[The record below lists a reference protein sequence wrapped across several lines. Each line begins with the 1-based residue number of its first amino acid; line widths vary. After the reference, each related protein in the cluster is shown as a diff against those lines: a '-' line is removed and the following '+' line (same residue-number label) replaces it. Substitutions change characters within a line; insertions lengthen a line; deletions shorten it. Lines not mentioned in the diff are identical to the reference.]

1 MYYLFNPYG
10 YIFNIFI
17 LSSFSAE
24 NFTFLIPLI
33 AATVLLSLAILIFKN
48 LIKTRLITLLIL
60 EAIPLGFGIWMLDR
74 TINAAS
80 MHYVDLFRLSNLC
93 YILGPMFLVFFVDLI
108 SRGDYTWKSIAFA
121 FFGGA
126 ISVGALFLDQ
136 YIVGYNLNS
145 GWIQIFWLQP
155 LIYVFVYSYIFLIAV
170 IIFGGHLVK
179 AYRKNRG
186 KDKQTLKRIIIIYFV
201 SIAGIFVFN
210 SLRSLRL
217 IDYPYINSLDAIFIA
232 LGFGY
237 LSWQYLKQPH
247 LFHLDLLDVQLY
259 GLFVY
264 DNDGPL
270 LYSYEFQVKGFKN
283 KEEMITAALAGVD
296 SLFKEILQSDQPL
309 KEVKQESNVVLFE
322 RGKTITVGLVCNLST
337 LMTRNWLYQFRAEFE
352 KEFKKELEEYTK
364 SKFVG
369 FGDKPDKLAKKIFLH

>member
-1 MYYLFNPYG
+1 M
-10 YIFNIFI
+10 
-17 LSSFSAE
+17 FS
-24 NFTFLIPLI
+24 
-33 AATVLLSLAILIFKN
+33 
-48 LIKTRLITLLIL
+48 
-60 EAIPLGFGIWMLDR
+60 
-74 TINAAS
+74 
-80 MHYVDLFRLSNLC
+80 YV
-93 YILGPMFLVFFVDLI
+93 I
-108 SRGDYTWKSIAFA
+108 
-121 FFGGA
+121 
-126 ISVGALFLDQ
+126 
-136 YIVGYNLNS
+136 
-145 GWIQIFWLQP
+145 
-155 LIYVFVYSYIFLIAV
+155 LIAV
-170 IIFGGHLVK
+170 AIFGAHLVI
-179 AYRKNRG
+179 AYRKNKGRS
-186 KDKQTLKRIIIIYFV
+186 KQILKRIIIIYFI
-201 SIAGIFVFN
+201 SILGIFVFN
-210 SLRSLRL
+210 ALRCLRL
-217 IDYPYINSLDAIFIA
+217 IDYPYLNSLDAVFIA

-237 LSWQYLKQPH
+237 LSWQYLKRPH

-270 LYSYEFQVKGFKN
+270 LYSLEFQLKGFKN

-352 KEFKKELEEYTK
+352 KAFKKELEEYTK